1 MNDGPAA
8 APYLSFS
15 AIRRLPVILQATVSE
30 CGLACIAMI
39 ADYHGRHTD
48 LTEMRRRYGASLRG
62 ATLESLV
69 RVANGIGLSTR
80 ALRCSPA
87 ELRHLKLP
95 CVLHWRFDHFVV
107 LTRVKR
113 RDCMIHDPARGA
125 VCVSWQEIDRAFTGI
140 ALELSQKDRADRRS
154 SPRRLRLFDVVSL
167 DTGMLRRTAAAIF
180 TALFCELLVLAMPF
194 YLQVV
199 IDRVVL
205 GGDHPLLVVI
215 FSGFFLLM
223 LVQILALTL
232 RQLLF
237 RYLGQTLFFDMS
249 TRLVDRLVNLPLAY
263 FRQRSLGDVQARLQ
277 SLRAVQQFMTQSAPA
292 LVLDALFLVLV
303 SFMLCLYDAQLA
315 LLALAVTAIYSLW
328 RALVFGPMLRRSR
341 ELVNRD
347 AEAQSNLLTTLRSM
361 QTIRLAGLEATRIS
375 EWCDR
380 LAARINAEI
389 GFDRL
394 RITDSAIQQLL
405 FQGLHLVAVLLVAGH
420 AIEGTMSIGALSAV
434 ITYLG
439 MFAVRVG
446 AIINHVVEYRLL
458 QVPLSR
464 MADIVFATDGDQE
477 RSEVPPADF
486 SGAIELRGVGYR
498 HCPGDPLIFDRCD
511 LRVGRNEFIAVRGP
525 SGAGKSSLLHLIA
538 GIERPVTGCVFFDG
552 RSAVGPV
559 LMAARQRMGT
569 VFEGDALLPG
579 SIADNIALFDG
590 RPDFRRIRRVANL
603 AMIDA
608 DIESMP
614 MGYLTQIGDMGAA
627 LSKGQVQRLLL
638 ARALY
643 RRPVVL
649 LLDEFTS
656 GLDPDTERQVVN
668 VLRRVE
674 ATRVV
679 ATHSDIV
686 LRAADRVVEVRDGR
700 LLAAAGHPAAAVS

>member
-1 MNDGPAA
+1 MSIGPAV

-15 AIRRLPVILQATVSE
+15 GARRLPVILQATVAE

-39 ADYHGRHTD
+39 AGYHGRRTD
-48 LTEMRRRYGASLRG
+48 LTEMRRRYGASSRG

-69 RVANGIGLSTR
+69 RVASDIDFRSR
-80 ALRCSPA
+80 ALRCGPA
-87 ELRHLKLP
+87 EFRHLKLP
-95 CVLHWRFDHFVV
+95 CILHWRFDHFVV
-107 LTRVKR
+107 LTRVTR
-113 RDCMIHDPARGA
+113 RDCVIHDPARGA
-125 VCVSWQEIDRAFTGI
+125 VRATWQEIDRAFTGV
-140 ALELSQKDRADRRS
+140 ALELFPGDGAERRAS
-154 SPRRLRLFDVVSL
+154 LRRLTLFDVVSF
-167 DTGMLRRTAAAIF
+167 DGGMLRRTVAAVF
-180 TALFCELLVLAMPF
+180 VALICELLVLAMPF

-205 GGDHPLLVVI
+205 GGDHPLLAVI
-215 FSGFFLLM
+215 FFGFLLLT

-249 TRLVDRLVNLPLAY
+249 SRLVGRLVNLPLSY
-263 FRQRSLGDVQARLQ
+263 FRQRSLGDIQARLQ
-277 SLRAVQQFMTQSAPA
+277 SLRGVQQFMTQSAPA
-292 LVLDALFLVLV
+292 LVLDALFLILV
-303 SFMLCLYDAQLA
+303 SIMLCLYDPQLA
-315 LLALAVTAIYSLW
+315 LLALAVTAVYSLW
-328 RALVFGPMLRRSR
+328 RVLVFGPMLRRSR
-341 ELVNRD
+341 ELVSTEAR
-347 AEAQSNLLTTLRSM
+347 AQSNLLTTLRSM
-361 QTIRLAGLEATRIS
+361 QTIRLAGLEATRMS
-375 EWCDR
+375 GWCDR

-389 GFDRL
+389 GLDRL
-394 RITDSAIQQLL
+394 RITDNVIQHLL
-405 FQGLHLVAVLLVAGH
+405 FQGLHLAAVLLAARH
-420 AIEGTMSIGALSAV
+420 AIAGTMSIGALSAV

-439 MFAVRVG
+439 MFAARVA
-446 AIINHVVEYRLL
+446 AIIHHVAEYRLL

-464 MADIVFATDGDQE
+464 LADIVFAIDTDQE
-477 RSEVPPADF
+477 RSAAPPADF
-486 SGAIELRGVGYR
+486 SGAIELRGIGYR
-498 HCPGDPLIFDRCD
+498 HSPGDPLIFDRCD

-538 GIERPVTGCVFFDG
+538 GIERPVSGCVFFDG
-552 RSAVGPV
+552 HSASGPV
-559 LMAARQRMGT
+559 LTAARRQMGT

-579 SIADNIALFDG
+579 SIADNIALFEP
-590 RPDFRRIRRVANL
+590 RPDFGRIRRVANL
-603 AMIDA
+603 AMIDV

-668 VLRRVE
+668 ALRQVE

-686 LRAADRVVEVRDGR
+686 LRAADRVVEVCNRR
-700 LLAAAGHPAAAVS
+700 LIAATGHTAAAVS